1 MTSRSSQDVKNVAE
15 YPKHD
20 PIAMAGARH
29 PQCGRH
35 RTTTWPSA
43 GRLTRVAGII
53 GGMST
58 RELVVLGTSSAVP
71 TKGRNHNGY
80 LLRWDGHVILFDPGE
95 GTQRQMAYAGVSAH
109 DIDWI
114 CLTHFHGDH
123 CLGVPGVVQR
133 IARDGVEHPVRAVF
147 PASGADYWR
156 RLRHAAVF
164 GDTDVIAEQPIAGDE
179 VRIETTGAPF
189 GLTARRLSHR
199 VEAYGYRLEEPD
211 GHTMLPDRLAA
222 YGIGGP
228 LVGRLQ
234 REGRVTAPDG
244 RTVTLAE
251 CSVPR
256 PGQTA
261 AFVMDTRLCGAIAPL
276 AAGVDLLVI
285 ESTFL
290 DADARLA
297 EEYGHLTAAQ
307 AGRIA
312 AEAGVRRLVLTHF
325 SERYS
330 TEDEGRFAEEAARAF
345 DGDIVLA
352 ADLDR
357 IPMPSRRLYPTRPV
371 NAHG

>member
-1 MTSRSSQDVKNVAE
+1 
-15 YPKHD
+15 
-20 PIAMAGARH
+20 
-29 PQCGRH
+29 
-35 RTTTWPSA
+35 
-43 GRLTRVAGII
+43 
-53 GGMST
+53 MST
-58 RELVVLGTSSAVP
+58 RELVVLGTASAVP
-71 TKGRNHNGY
+71 TKARNHNGY
-80 LLRWDGHVILFDPGE
+80 LLRWDGRGILFDPGE
-95 GTQRQMAYAGVSAH
+95 GTQRQMAHAGVSAH

-133 IARDGVEHPVRAVF
+133 IARDGVEHPVTAVF
-147 PASGADYWR
+147 PASGVAYWR

-164 GDTDVIAEQPIAGDE
+164 GDTEVIVERPIAGDA
-179 VRIETTGAPF
+179 VTIEAAPF
-189 GLTARRLSHR
+189 RMSARRLSHR

-211 GHTMLPDRLAA
+211 GLTMLPERLAA

-234 REGRVTAPDG
+234 RDGQVSAPDG

-251 CSVPR
+251 CSVVR
-256 PGQTA
+256 KGQKA
-261 AFVMDTRLCGAIAPL
+261 AFIMDTRLCEAIAPL
-276 AAGVDLLVI
+276 AEGVDLLVI

-297 EEYGHLTAAQ
+297 GEYGHLTAAQ

-325 SERYS
+325 SERYPA
-330 TEDEGRFAEEAARAF
+330 EDAGRFAEEASAAY

-352 ADLDR
+352 NDLDR
-357 IPMPSRRLYPTRPV
+357 VPLPPRRRQTDSG
-371 NAHG
+371 AA